1 MGLIKGFGRRLP
13 LILMMICVYLSTSHT
28 LRAEDHDFPE
38 SLSAESLLEWWQ
50 LTPMPEQCNY
60 SVRIK
65 QKMSGGSSDT
75 DSTMQVLSSPKHQLF
90 ESSAPRAAAR
100 IDTTMKI
107 RNPYYAAILKRINQ
121 DRWVLERLATDV
133 ASENQVVNTTHRT
146 PPNLGYAEFVRNQL
160 KTPGIAVEEV
170 MSEAWQGE
178 TVRVLDVTFPRIP
191 PADDKAEVDS
201 FLRRMRI
208 YISSSVQNFPVK
220 LDFETEMG
228 SGENLRIN
236 KRTIAYSDWV
246 ELDGAKFPKK
256 FESWNLTP
264 ASSYDSLG
272 QIVTVDISNW
282 DAPFP
287 QEQAYLTY
295 YGLPEPEG
303 ISRGMSWWWWVVIVA
318 LGLGVFFFWRK
329 LRA

>member
-1 MGLIKGFGRRLP
+1 MFLGMVSI
-13 LILMMICVYLSTSHT
+13 YLAASPF
-28 LRAEDHDFPE
+28 LAAEDHNFPE
-38 SLSAESLLEWWQ
+38 SLSAESLLDWWQ
-50 LTPMPEQCNY
+50 MTSMPEQCNY

-65 QKMSGGSSDT
+65 QKISSGSSDA
-75 DSTMQVLSSPKHQLF
+75 DSTMQVFSSPKCQLF
-90 ESSAPRAAAR
+90 ESSAPRATAR
-100 IDTTMKI
+100 IDTAMKI
-107 RNPYYAAILKRINQ
+107 RNPHYAAMLKRINQ
-121 DRWVLERLATDV
+121 ERWVLERLALDE
-133 ASENQVVNTTHRT
+133 ASKNQLVNTTHRT

-191 PADDKAEVDS
+191 PADDKGEVDS

-208 YISSSVQNFPVK
+208 YISNSVENFPVK
-220 LDFETEMG
+220 LDFETEIG
-228 SGENLRIN
+228 SGESLRIN

-246 ELDGAKFPKK
+246 ELDGVKFPKK
-256 FESWNLTP
+256 FESWNSTP

-287 QEQAYLTY
+287 EEQTYLTY

-303 ISRGMSWWWWVVIVA
+303 ISRGMSWWWWAVAGCFVIA
-318 LGLGVFFFWRK
+318 IWLGWKRVSV
-329 LRA
+329 